1 MCDADLSTAL
11 LSHTTANSGR
21 IRAASGLSLVPEGG
35 GTRWGVEGGGP
46 PRWPRAPTL
55 VGAVGVRLV
64 AVVPTVVVAV
74 AGPVL
79 RDAAPAVALELGA
92 GAGVAAARLVA
103 VVPTVIVWGGG
114 RQEGKRR
121 AGGQHVTVSATP
133 AWGPHSLLPI
143 PNLNPP
149 QPPHQE
155 NKKQKRHRNCIDC
168 SMHHGP
174 RGGGQGEVGRAPG
187 GPFPQSARLGVG
199 AGRTPFPF
207 RQWVGT
213 GVCLPGGKERDFSG

>member
-1 MCDADLSTAL
+1 M
-11 LSHTTANSGR
+11 
-21 IRAASGLSLVPEGG
+21 EGG
-35 GTRWGVEGGGP
+35 RSGP
-46 PRWPRAPTL
+46 HPAGPQAPTL
-55 VGAVGVRLV
+55 VGAVGVCLV
-64 AVVPTVVVAV
+64 AVVPAVVVPV

-92 GAGVAAARLVA
+92 RAGVAAARLIA

-114 RQEGKRR
+114 WQEGKRR
-121 AGGQHVTVSATP
+121 AEGQHMTFSVTP
-133 AWGPHSLLPI
+133 AWGPRSLLPI
-143 PNLNPP
+143 PNLDPP
-149 QPPHQE
+149 QPTHQE

-199 AGRTPFPF
+199 TGCIPFPF
-207 RQWVGT
+207 WQWVGT